1 MLQATSRLLPPE
13 LPAVG
18 SPDRLDDNHAE
29 FRDLVEIARRRFEAG
44 RPDAAAAYC
53 QIAAMAAW
61 TNPVGLFGSDE
72 IEDLLRGLSRTLPAY
87 ESARRRAEP
96 PRTVLHVATQVYQTG
111 GSTQAIAAW
120 IEQDSG
126 RRHRVCIT
134 RQGPSEVPAKIVDRL
149 ESRSDLIRLDTR
161 PRGLMARAAALREA
175 AVDADVVI
183 LHLHPCDALPA
194 IAFGEGPDLPPVVY
208 VDHADHVF
216 WIGRH
221 ASRVLLSMRDSGRLL
236 AESRRGIQPER
247 CVVMAR
253 PLRAR
258 ERSVERD
265 AAKRRLGL
273 PADRVL
279 VVTAADGSKYEPI
292 GGTAFLDLIR
302 PVVERHPEAALLAA
316 GPSPEGTWAAA
327 EEESGG
333 RIRALGTLPDVS
345 LLQQAADVY
354 VDSFPFSSLTSLL
367 ETGSYGTPVMTFR
380 GHPEDCRV
388 LGADTRGLDEHMLA
402 PETPEAFARE
412 LGALIADPALR
423 LELGE
428 RTCRAIAD
436 THSGAGWLAS
446 AEDLYE
452 RAARLNSPPRL
463 GAAERGTG
471 RLDVLVDHV
480 MERTGWGQGGP
491 GALRANLGLLPPRER
506 IATWRDLVSAG
517 AAPETGQVIPDWLRA
532 PIAGARR
539 RLRRGRGGP
548 FRTASSGAS

>member
-1 MLQATSRLLPPE
+1 LTVSQATSRPLPPE

-18 SPDRLDDNHAE
+18 SPDRLDDNYAE
-29 FRDLVEIARRRFEAG
+29 FRDMVDTARRRFDAG
-44 RPDAAAAYC
+44 RLDAAAAYC
-53 QIAAMAAW
+53 QIAGMAAW
-61 TNPVGLFGSDE
+61 TNPTGLFGSDE
-72 IEDLLRGLSRTLPAY
+72 IEDLLRGLSRRLPAW
-87 ESARRRAEP
+87 ESARPRSTP

-120 IEQDSG
+120 MEQDSE

-134 RQGPSEVPAKIVDRL
+134 RQGPSEVPAKILDRL
-149 ESRSDLIRLDTR
+149 GSRSDLVRLDTR
-161 PRGLMARAAALREA
+161 PRGLMARAAALRA
-175 AVDADVVI
+175 AAADADLVI
-183 LHLHPCDALPA
+183 LHLHPCDVLPA

-221 ASRVLLSMRDSGRLL
+221 AARVLLSMRDSGRLL
-236 AESRRGIQPER
+236 AEARRGIEPER

-258 ERSVERD
+258 ERSVDRD
-265 AAKRRLGL
+265 EAKRRLGL
-273 PADRVL
+273 PADQVL
-279 VVTAADGSKYEPI
+279 IVTAADGSKYEPI

-302 PVVERHPEAALLAA
+302 PVVARRPEAALLAA
-316 GPSPEGTWAAA
+316 GPSPDGDWAAA
-327 EEESGG
+327 EAETGG

-380 GHPEDCRV
+380 GHPQDCRV

-402 PETPEAFARE
+402 PESPEAFARE
-412 LGALIADPALR
+412 LGDLVADAALR

-428 RTCRAIAD
+428 RTRRAIAD
-436 THSGAGWLAS
+436 THSGAGWLGS

-452 RAARLNSPPRL
+452 LAARLNSPPRL
-463 GAAERGTG
+463 GAAERTTG

-480 MERTGWGQGGP
+480 MARTGFGQGVP
-491 GALRANLGLLPPRER
+491 GALRANLGLLPPGER
-506 IATWRDLVSAG
+506 FTAWRDLVSAG
-517 AAPETGQVIPDWLRA
+517 AAPETGQVVPDWLRA

-539 RLRRGRGGP
+539 RVGRV
-548 FRTASSGAS
+548 ASF